1 MGWEVLFKRLECW
14 AQDKC
19 LTSWIVT
26 WSGSSLK
33 SLNLNTLTFLWEHRQ
48 TSGTDHKGWIQVPLI
63 HYCFACHSWRLL
75 QIQRW
80 NQRDTSW
87 SFRAGCWHENPF
99 ADIHW
104 NYICSQYLSRSFN
117 ESHLTTTGHQHYNHR
132 PHFICQNILSTN
144 LEDGWHDCFP
154 LKAVNDWMV

>member
-14 AQDKC
+14 AQDKG

-48 TSGTDHKGWIQVPLI
+48 NSGTDHKGWIQVPLI

-80 NQRDTSW
+80 NQRYTSKLITPVDSW

-104 NYICSQYLSRSFN
+104 NSELYLQPVSQQVIQWITFDNHGPPASQPQAPFHLSKDSV
-117 ESHLTTTGHQHYNHR
+117 H
-132 PHFICQNILSTN
+132 
-144 LEDGWHDCFP
+144 
-154 LKAVNDWMV
+154 